1 MAVSTLGQTVK
12 YNLRNR
18 TWRDWSEENQGATR
32 YVWDDVNRM
41 ESYATEDDGAS
52 YRYRA
57 DGMRIQKV
65 EGLTLEW
72 ILDEEAK
79 SGYYDEN
86 WASNSPTMR
95 YLHDGQMT
103 VEEDFTREVDESIV
117 SDIYKY
123 GIGARGID
131 WIEKDTYNASP
142 VVAFP
147 IYDGHGNMVATAGR
161 VGSGFQNA
169 DPRAYDAW
177 GGVRGGNTTGDPKQ
191 RYCANLGHVQDDE
204 SGLTY
209 MRARYYEPW
218 TGRFVSEDG
227 KCDGM
232 NWYIYCYNDPILGTD
247 PTGNGFENE
256 AYAWIKYIQTLAVFA
271 TLSKIWVGSN
281 LAKPVIAGGLAML
294 AFWFGIGQG
303 GEEKR
308 SGRDPYSAFLV
319 MLTGAIGICFCD
331 VGAFG
336 PRVRVSAVAEV
347 FNVIGSYSAILSLFL
362 VGNELEDALK
372 G

>member
-1 MAVSTLGQTVK
+1 MAASPGHTYENDILGNRSWRSPYVSTVRK
-12 YNLRNR
+12 
-18 TWRDWSEENQGATR
+18 

-41 ESYATEDDGAS
+41 ESYASESIGAA
-52 YRYRA
+52 YKYRA

-72 ILDEEAK
+72 SYVEEEK

-86 WASNSPTMR
+86 WAVNKPTTRTM
-95 YLHDGQMT
+95 HDGQMT
-103 VEEDFTREVDESIV
+103 VEEDFTRTIDDSMVV
-117 SDIYKY
+117 DIYKY

-204 SGLTY
+204 SDLIY

-218 TGRFVSEDG
+218 TGRFVSQDPENSGNNWYAYCRNRPTWFNDPSGCQESLASLIEGSTEAEALNAAVGSGVARIVAG
-227 KCDGM
+227 KVTELALYVQLRYQLTFAVLTGFGTSMRGEFMWRFTTSYGNYLVRFNLVENAIKYNASGPKLNNKNIKDLNKFMSDFQTWLQDGM
-232 NWYIYCYNDPILGTD
+232 PWP
-247 PTGNGFENE
+247 
-256 AYAWIKYIQTLAVFA
+256 
-271 TLSKIWVGSN
+271 
-281 LAKPVIAGGLAML
+281 
-294 AFWFGIGQG
+294 
-303 GEEKR
+303 
-308 SGRDPYSAFLV
+308 
-319 MLTGAIGICFCD
+319 
-331 VGAFG
+331 
-336 PRVRVSAVAEV
+336 
-347 FNVIGSYSAILSLFL
+347 
-362 VGNELEDALK
+362 
-372 G
+372 